1 MELGFLMFG
10 RPEGRPPPNSSS
22 LKIQQHPIP
31 GLRRIS
37 EVHPDPDEDPQDNGL
52 RHPEPAGTLSLGLA
66 QPCFVPSRQLDLSF
80 LICQAKGLPWMIS
93 RVPSGSVSL

>member
-10 RPEGRPPPNSSS
+10 RPEGCPPPNSSS

-37 EVHPDPDEDPQDNGL
+37 EVHPDPDEDPQDDGK
-52 RHPEPAGTLSLGLA
+52 TL
-66 QPCFVPSRQLDLSF
+66 
-80 LICQAKGLPWMIS
+80 QAT
-93 RVPSGSVSL
+93 